1 MSIDAVI
8 GIDIGGTFSKY
19 GLVDRTGKVY
29 VEGSIKTFEHKV
41 VDSFLKALHQAV
53 MASINSLPES
63 FNLKG
68 IGIGAPNGNYYS
80 GAIEYAPNLNWKG
93 RIPLTGLLKEY
104 FNLPIVL
111 TNDANAAALGEMMYG
126 GARNMKDFLVITLG
140 TGLGSGIV
148 VNGKVVYGH
157 DGFAGEMGHITAIEN
172 GRQCAC
178 GKRGCLETYASAS
191 GIKRSVFEL
200 MADRTDASELRSI
213 PSTELTAK
221 MVSLAAEKSDKIA
234 LAAFDFTGRVLGR
247 CLADAVALTSPE
259 AIFLFGGLAK
269 AGDLLIQPT
278 KEYMEN
284 NLLQVFKNKV
294 KILPSG
300 LMNTNAAV
308 LGSSGL
314 IWKELLS

>member
-29 VEGSIKTFEHKV
+29 VEDSIKTFEHREIH
-41 VDSFLKALHQAV
+41 SFLETLHRAI
-53 MASINSLPES
+53 MGSINKLPEK
-63 FNLKG
+63 FNLRG

-126 GARNMKDFLVITLG
+126 GARNMKDFIVITLG

-148 VNGKVVYGH
+148 VNGNVVYGH
-157 DGFAGEMGHITAIEN
+157 DGFAGEMGHITAVEY
-172 GRQCAC
+172 GRRCGC
-178 GKRGCLETYASAS
+178 GKQGCLETYASAT

-200 MADRTDASELRSI
+200 MANRTDESELRGISAN
-213 PSTELTAK
+213 ELTAK
-221 MVSLAAEKSDKIA
+221 MISQAAEKGDKIA
-234 LAAFDFTGRVLGR
+234 LKAFEYTGRILGR
-247 CLADAVALTSPE
+247 CLADAVAYTSPE
-259 AIFLFGGLAK
+259 AVFLFGGLAK
-269 AGDLLIQPT
+269 AGDLLIKPT
-278 KEYMEN
+278 KESMEK
-284 NLLQVFKNKV
+284 NLLKVFRNKV